1 MLLNHYCFEKDNTTH
16 KQYLF
21 NFNKI
26 ILFDD
31 IHTIQQLHITDK
43 NGHEIIKWLNGAKNT
58 EKRSAKNTYGYWI

>member
-43 NGHEIIKWLNGAKNT
+43 NGHEIIK
-58 EKRSAKNTYGYWI
+58 